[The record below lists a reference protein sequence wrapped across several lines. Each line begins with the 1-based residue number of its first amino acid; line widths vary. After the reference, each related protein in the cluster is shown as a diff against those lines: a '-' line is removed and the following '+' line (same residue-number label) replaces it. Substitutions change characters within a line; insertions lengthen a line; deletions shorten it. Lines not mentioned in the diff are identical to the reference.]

1 MTTSTREERGALRA
15 VLSDMFDEEA
25 APEKLRELWESNTGR
40 SETLWKRLAEV
51 GMTGLLID
59 EERGGSGAT
68 ELEAIVLLEEVGRY
82 CVPDPVLESVF
93 IGTPLIAEGGSAAQ
107 QERWLPALA
116 DGSAIVTVA
125 LGGARHVVDAHIA
138 DVVLMEVDGQV
149 HALTRADFDAVHL
162 KTMDPSRRV
171 FDIQARPSLQTQMPA
186 DAEVLARAVDRARVG
201 SAAVLIGIA
210 SHLLDATVDYVRQR
224 EQFGR
229 VVGSFQAVKHLLA
242 ESHAALVLARQA
254 TVSAAEKFAEGTSD
268 ARTACLAAKICA
280 VGAERRANDVALQC
294 HGGIGFTWE
303 YDLQMWLKRGKALE
317 MSHGSEREL
326 APLLG
331 ASAL

>member
-1 MTTSTREERGALRA
+1 MTTSTREERDALRD
-15 VLSDMFDEEA
+15 VLGDLFAKEA
-25 APEKLRELWESNTGR
+25 APTRLRELWESDTGR
-40 SETLWKRLAEV
+40 SETLWQRLVEIGV
-51 GMTGLLID
+51 TGLLVD
-59 EERGGSGAT
+59 EERGGSNGT
-68 ELEAIVLLEEVGRY
+68 ELEAMIVLEEVGRY

-93 IGTPLIAEGGSAAQ
+93 IGTPLLAEGGSAAQ

-125 LGGARHVVDAHIA
+125 LSGARHVVDAHIA
-138 DVVLMEVDGQV
+138 DLVLLEVDGQV
-149 HALTRADFDAVHL
+149 HALSRKDFDAVQL
-162 KTMDPSRRV
+162 RTMDPSRRV
-171 FDIQARPSLQTQMPA
+171 FDIQGRPSLQTQMPA
-186 DAEVLARAVDRARVG
+186 GAEVLARAADRARVG
-201 SAAVLIGIA
+201 SAAVLVGVA
-210 SHLLDATVDYVRQR
+210 SYLLDATVAYVGQR

-229 VVGSFQAVKHLLA
+229 PVGSFQAIKHLLA
-242 ESHAALVLARQA
+242 EAHAAVVLARQA
-254 TVSAAEKFAEGTSD
+254 TVSATEELTEGTND
-268 ARTACLAAKICA
+268 ARAACLAAKICA

-326 APLLG
+326 AALLG